1 METGQTISLPLY
13 PGCTVE
19 SMKQL
24 IQNQE
29 GILPEQ
35 QSLIFEGKELD
46 GDATPE
52 YYNILPNSIL
62 EQESCTTIE
71 HRTCNFDL

>member
-1 METGQTISLPLY
+1 MQGGKTISLPLY

-19 SMKQL
+19 DMKQL

-35 QSLIFEGKELD
+35 QRLMFEGKELE
-46 GDATPE
+46 GDATLE
-52 YYNILPNSIL
+52 YYNIYVLSNLIL
-62 EQESCTTIE
+62 EQETCTTKE
-71 HRTCNFDL
+71 H

>member
-1 METGQTISLPLY
+1 MQSGQTISLPLY

-52 YYNILPNSIL
+52 Y
-62 EQESCTTIE
+62 
-71 HRTCNFDL
+71 

>member
-1 METGQTISLPLY
+1 MQSGKTISLPLY

-19 SMKQL
+19 GMKQL

-35 QSLIFEGKELD
+35 QRLMFEGKELES
-46 GDATPE
+46 DATLE
-52 YYNILPNSIL
+52 YYNVLSNLIL
-62 EQESCTTIE
+62 EQEPYTTKE
-71 HRTCNFDL
+71 H